1 MKRRPLFALGMLPV
15 LLAMSPAAAFDPI
28 IVMGRTQEIQ
38 PAGGTVNAAEGTQDL
53 LATGQQT
60 DGQISILIGN
70 DAAGTNTG
78 GVMMHAKE
86 AEMWYVLDGTYEFT
100 VGDRVFEGGPGT
112 FVAVDVG
119 VPRSFEAKTSGRLML
134 IYTPGGFEQ
143 LFTDWDERSL
153 EPGPELDALQAAY
166 GITRP

>member
-1 MKRRPLFALGMLPV
+1 MKRSPLFALGLVPF
-15 LLAMSPAAAFDPI
+15 LAAVSPAAAFESLVLLGETHHI
-28 IVMGRTQEIQ
+28 H
-38 PAGGTVNAAEGTQDL
+38 PAGGTVNAAEGTQDV

-70 DAAGTNTG
+70 DAVGTNTG
-78 GVMMHAKE
+78 GVMVHANE
-86 AEMWYVLDGTYEFT
+86 AEMWYVLEGTYVFT
-100 VGDRVFEGGPGT
+100 VDDRIFEGGPGT
-112 FVAVDVG
+112 FVAVDAG

-143 LFTDWDERSL
+143 LFKDWDEQGL
-153 EPGPELDALQAAY
+153 EPGPELEALQAAY